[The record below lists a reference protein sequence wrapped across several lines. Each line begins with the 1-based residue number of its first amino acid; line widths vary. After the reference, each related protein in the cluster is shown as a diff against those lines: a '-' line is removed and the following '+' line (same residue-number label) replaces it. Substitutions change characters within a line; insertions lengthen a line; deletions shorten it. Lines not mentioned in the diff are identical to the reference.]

1 MFPTFLLCC
10 FLWHQPSDNRTLTR
24 HLNTVTTPTVM
35 VTIQRIHAMRNN
47 PICLPGTALIPDG
60 VAVGV
65 KDGVSVVLTDTEID
79 SMQPACKNETI

>member
-1 MFPTFLLCC
+1 M
-10 FLWHQPSDNRTLTR
+10 LTR
-24 HLNTVTTPTVM
+24 HFKYSNHTNCDANNPTH
-35 VTIQRIHAMRNN
+35 HATRNN

-79 SMQPACKNETI
+79 SMQSACKIETI